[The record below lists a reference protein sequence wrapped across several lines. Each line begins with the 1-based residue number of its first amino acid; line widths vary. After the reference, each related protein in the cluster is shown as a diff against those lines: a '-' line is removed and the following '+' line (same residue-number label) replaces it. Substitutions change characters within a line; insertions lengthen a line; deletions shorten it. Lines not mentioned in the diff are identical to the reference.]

1 LLRLEGAVPRGCT
14 VHWPQASDQRALVD
28 ADVSVGG
35 CFTAPMAA
43 AAEKLR
49 LVHAA
54 GAGTDGIAF
63 DASSSEMLVANTFH
77 HEQSIAAYVLAAA
90 VPPPT
95 A

>member
-1 LLRLEGAVPRGCT
+1 
-14 VHWPQASDQRALVD
+14 
-28 ADVSVGG
+28 
-35 CFTAPMAA
+35 MAA

-63 DASSSEMLVANTFH
+63 DASSSEMLVANMFH
-77 HEQSIAAYVLAAA
+77 HEQSIAEYVLAAA

>member
-1 LLRLEGAVPRGCT
+1 VVPRSTGRRRPISGRWSTNC
-14 VHWPQASDQRALVD
+14 
-28 ADVSVGG
+28 VSVGG
-35 CFTAPMAA
+35 WFTAPMAA

-63 DASSSEMLVANTFH
+63 DASSSEMLVANMFH
-77 HEQSIAAYVLAAA
+77 HEQSIAEYVLAAA